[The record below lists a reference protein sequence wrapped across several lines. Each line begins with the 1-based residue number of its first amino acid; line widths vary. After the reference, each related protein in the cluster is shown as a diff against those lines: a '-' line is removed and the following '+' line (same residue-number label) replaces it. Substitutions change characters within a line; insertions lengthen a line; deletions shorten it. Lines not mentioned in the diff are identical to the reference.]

1 MGIKSQL
8 RTVQDQLQKI
18 KITHANRRRQRVHRV
33 KSKKSRTDTTQP
45 QSPGSGKSCTFEILD
60 EEQISQGQINKF
72 EKGCISEDISIRD
85 ESTTGT

>member
-1 MGIKSQL
+1 MSTMNKHLQTNSFSSSRPL
-8 RTVQDQLQKI
+8 SPNERVQ
-18 KITHANRRRQRVHRV
+18 
-33 KSKKSRTDTTQP
+33 KSRIDTTQP

-60 EEQISQGQINKF
+60 EEQISQGQTNKF